1 MPSVEATLH
10 EWSSLLVG
18 QNPLNIVALTEDI
31 TNRLPWNG
39 DPVFRTAIAAIN
51 MALYDIADKAWGV
64 YCGSTIFRTPEEAK
78 AEAHRSMELGYA
90 GIKGNPLED
99 RT

>member
-1 MPSVEATLH
+1 MLQST
-10 EWSSLLVG
+10 W
-18 QNPLNIVALTEDI
+18 
-31 TNRLPWNG
+31 R
-39 DPVFRTAIAAIN
+39 
-51 MALYDIADKAWGV
+51 LYDIADKAWEV
-64 YCGSTIFRTPEEAK
+64 YCGDTIFRTPEEAK